1 MADALASGASGR
13 NPVGVQVP
21 PRPQAVVDPTTPVTS
36 GHRQSTAT
44 SRASHIDRMR
54 WSLRRPIRSIS
65 TPRDT
70 LSIESRLTAERCRTG
85 SSPGSRTTSLANPR
99 IVVVHGA
106 IRERLRRSMA
116 MFLERMTTGRLP
128 MSGGSHHHSSPR
140 AGRGVTWLLLRCGT
154 TQGRPTRPVRPG
166 DGWCSRAGSHHR
178 SPRARLRASRADS
191 AFGTLE
197 RSRHRGRSSFVGGTT
212 RALSQKS
219 AGTLPSVGDK
229 WKTPPVA
236 EVRDTTVCD
245 RAEAL
250 VDLLLLTDALPP
262 LAHRKLETPAFRDL
276 CDRR

>member
-166 DGWCSRAGSHHR
+166 DGRRSTAGSHHR
-178 SPRARLRASRADS
+178 CLRRGCERAA
-191 AFGTLE
+191 
-197 RSRHRGRSSFVGGTT
+197 
-212 RALSQKS
+212 
-219 AGTLPSVGDK
+219 
-229 WKTPPVA
+229 
-236 EVRDTTVCD
+236 
-245 RAEAL
+245 
-250 VDLLLLTDALPP
+250 P
-262 LAHRKLETPAFRDL
+262 LALHRTAMRLCALDSPHGPAKGALRRRSCSLANVPWHDYGIDLPHRSGSPLEVQKLRG
-276 CDRR
+276 